1 MSNRVGMALAFVVLG
16 SIAAMAAERW
26 FGAFATYP
34 QVRPLCDEHVSGNGM
49 HITWRSYATR
59 DSLDQVVKFY
69 EGDQKRAATVDDNTG
84 ERKFVAASD
93 PDTVLS
99 VYSPAAAVTAKV
111 PTCGKGATK
120 DGDRALILVSEATR
134 APR

>member
-1 MSNRVGMALAFVVLG
+1 MSNRVAMALAFVVMG

-26 FGAFATYP
+26 YGAFAAYP

-59 DSLDQVVKFY
+59 DSLDKVVKFY
-69 EGDQKRAATVDDNTG
+69 EGDQKRAATVDDKTG

-99 VYSPAAAVTAKV
+99 VYSPAAALAAKV
-111 PTCGKGATK
+111 PTCEKGAAK
-120 DGDRALILVSEATR
+120 EGESALILVFKATKGR
-134 APR
+134 